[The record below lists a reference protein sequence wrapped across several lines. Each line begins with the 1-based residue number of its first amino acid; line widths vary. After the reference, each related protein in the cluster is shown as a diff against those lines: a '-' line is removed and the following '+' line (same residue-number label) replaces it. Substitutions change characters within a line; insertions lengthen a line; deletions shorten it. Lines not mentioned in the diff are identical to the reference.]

1 MEAFVP
7 PGRSALSIDGIRGS
21 SDRSVLVLTSL
32 ASGPKHGY
40 ALIKDIDDFAGVR
53 MGPGTLYGCLSKLEE
68 AGLIEALPTQDRRH
82 PYRITAE
89 GSADTERTTGRVGTN
104 RQVGTQTPCERKVS
118 RRTLVDWIL
127 HLYPRAW
134 RDRYGEEVRDLMKEV
149 TENGD
154 LSSSRAVFGLFSSGL
169 ALRMRSSWRTLLF
182 TGAIL
187 ALAGGAVLFVNSVE
201 YVQPSETT
209 AATHTAQQRVRPQ
222 RTDSPQV
229 RIRKRRQTPATQTP
243 TAGPIPES
251 AVNPAFPTR
260 NRPFKVPDFIPTMS
274 NGKVV
279 GLRFKISAFPDFF
292 CPSRAAI
299 RRFANCGRLAAVDA
313 SSILTV
319 YGPDLTTIIG
329 HMYPGQI
336 FVQTGQT
343 PPPFTARRVRQ
354 LRHLLRRHPVLD
366 RASTWMKL
374 ARYRR

>member
-1 MEAFVP
+1 M
-7 PGRSALSIDGIRGS
+7 
-21 SDRSVLVLTSL
+21 
-32 ASGPKHGY
+32 
-40 ALIKDIDDFAGVR
+40 
-53 MGPGTLYGCLSKLEE
+53 
-68 AGLIEALPTQDRRH
+68 
-82 PYRITAE
+82 
-89 GSADTERTTGRVGTN
+89 
-104 RQVGTQTPCERKVS
+104 S

-154 LSSSRAVFGLFSSGL
+154 LSSSRAVFGLFASGL

-209 AATHTAQQRVRPQ
+209 AATHTTQQRVRPQ
-222 RTDSPQV
+222 RTDSPPSSDT
-229 RIRKRRQTPATQTP
+229 QTPTAPATQTP

-251 AVNPAFPTR
+251 AVNPAFP
-260 NRPFKVPDFIPTMS
+260 NGIDLSKVPDFIPTMS

-279 GLRFKISAFPDFF
+279 GYVSKSQLFPTSSALQGP
-292 CPSRAAI
+292 PSAASPTAADI
-299 RRFANCGRLAAVDA
+299 AAVDA
-313 SSILTV
+313 GSILTV

-329 HMYPGQI
+329 QMYPGQI

-343 PPPFTARRVRQ
+343 PPPYTAPQGQALTAPTSPAPGVG
-354 LRHLLRRHPVLD
+354 
-366 RASTWMKL
+366 
-374 ARYRR
+374 